1 MAFALTD
8 LVSLETAI
16 ADGTLECRI
25 GDKIVKF
32 PSFEDLRA
40 RYAFIKSELEALGL
54 LSAPSGINQRT
65 ALVAHSR
72 D

>member
-1 MAFALTD
+1 MAFAQSD
-8 LVSLETAI
+8 LLSLEAAI

-32 PSFEDLRA
+32 PSFSDLRE
-40 RYAFIKSELEALGL
+40 RYAFIKSELEASGL
-54 LSAPSGINQRT
+54 LAAPTGIKQRT
-65 ALVAHSR
+65 ALAAHSR